1 MIVAF
6 ERDGALL
13 GPGEGMARIINPGDK
28 RGGAGYST
36 SRASVCL
43 VVRLRSNER
52 ASAYAWSVENV
63 RDFSIRGATGQGRQV
78 GAVLEWHCL
87 MLCSVLSSGAT
98 GEELML
104 YGPGSLRE
112 VMTQGATDY
121 QTAYSVMV
129 RTEFEPSSGL
139 SALSTC

>member
-1 MIVAF
+1 M
-6 ERDGALL
+6 
-13 GPGEGMARIINPGDK
+13 
-28 RGGAGYST
+28 
-36 SRASVCL
+36 
-43 VVRLRSNER
+43 
-52 ASAYAWSVENV
+52 
-63 RDFSIRGATGQGRQV
+63 

-104 YGPGSLRE
+104 FGPGSLRE

-129 RTEFEPSSGL
+129 TDRVRQFRVG
-139 SALSTC
+139 LSTCNWTIHSLTDRPALSIDHLSQYTLAMSPP